1 MCTGANGIAIE
12 FLTRIFGTSDIQYF
26 EYDDDAMVKE
36 EKLEQDPGEEKRRE
50 EGSGN

>member
-1 MCTGANGIAIE
+1 MMTMFDEKC
-12 FLTRIFGTSDIQYF
+12 RKSVVSH
-26 EYDDDAMVKE
+26 DDAMVKE